1 MRIAYKHLLKFIEE
15 KPSIDDIS
23 DKFFQLGHEHEIS
36 DDIFEMEITP
46 NRGDCLSIIGLLREL
61 SIFYKVNLDFDIF
74 SDNLSS
80 LDINFKNKAIS
91 ACPTISFL
99 RIDIQGEIMP
109 YKGLLKDYFND
120 LDINKNN
127 FFTDISNYIAY
138 ETGQPTHCYDAR
150 KIIDSFS
157 LEMIE
162 GNYNFETLMDQEIK
176 LKGKNLVFLQDNNVI
191 NLAGVMGGKNTSCT
205 LHTKSV
211 LIECAFFNPEEIIG
225 KSIKYD
231 IKSDAAY
238 KFERGVDPLCH
249 EKVLRRFIKIVGNH
263 AELKNIQIFN
273 EKYQDY
279 EQIEI
284 PFDLNVINKILGIS
298 LNKNEYKN
306 FILKLGFK
314 IHNGFILIPSYRND
328 ISSQNDIAEEIARII
343 GYNNIDSIKLKI
355 PSNGSQI
362 LSKTFDEFEI
372 RSLLIKKGFFE
383 VINYPFVNDSEK
395 GSIKVDNPLD
405 SNKQFLRTS
414 LQKSLLMNL
423 TYNEKRQK
431 DSVKLFEI
439 SDVYNQE
446 VNNEIIQKRMI
457 GIICSGRIE
466 KNYLNFSKKIN
477 IDYLEGILSSIE
489 TKSKPFIISRD
500 GLDSKS
506 KSEIVYWEFELTMS
520 PIGLAKNKSLPVKK
534 ISDFNFKKYKEIS
547 EYPFSSRDLS
557 YSVKD
562 EKKYYELQEL
572 LINYENSLIKEIFI
586 FDFFN
591 NKKNNEVKIGFRFIF
606 QSNSSTVTESQVNE
620 VMKKIINDSLL
631 IDSVEIPGLSK

>member
-1 MRIAYKHLLKFIEE
+1 ML
-15 KPSIDDIS
+15 
-23 DKFFQLGHEHEIS
+23 
-36 DDIFEMEITP
+36 
-46 NRGDCLSIIGLLREL
+46 
-61 SIFYKVNLDFDIF
+61 
-74 SDNLSS
+74 
-80 LDINFKNKAIS
+80 
-91 ACPTISFL
+91 
-99 RIDIQGEIMP
+99 

-127 FFTDISNYIAY
+127 FFTDVSNYIAY
-138 ETGQPTHCYDAR
+138 ETGQPTHCYDAE
-150 KIIDSFS
+150 KILDSFS

-162 GNYNFETLMDQEIK
+162 GSHNFETLLDQEIK
-176 LKGKNLVFLQDNNVI
+176 LKEKNLVFMQDGNVI
-191 NLAGVMGGKNTSCT
+191 NLAGVMGGKNTSCSS
-205 LHTKSV
+205 HTKSV

-249 EKVLRRFIKIVGNH
+249 EKVLRRFIKIVENH
-263 AELKNIQIFN
+263 AEIKNIQIFN
-273 EKYQDY
+273 GKYQDY
-279 EQIEI
+279 EQIKI
-284 PFDLNVINKILGIS
+284 PFDLNIINRILGIS
-298 LNKNEYKN
+298 LNKNEYEN
-306 FILKLGFK
+306 YILKLGFK
-314 IHNGFILIPSYRND
+314 IQNGFILIPSYRND
-328 ISSQNDIAEEIARII
+328 IISQSDIAEEIARII

-355 PSNGSQI
+355 PSNDSQI

-372 RSLLIKKGFFE
+372 RSLLVEKGFFE
-383 VINYPFVNDSEK
+383 VINYPFVNNSEK

-414 LQKSLLMNL
+414 LQESLLMNL
-423 TYNEKRQK
+423 IYNEKRQK

-446 VNNEIIQKRMI
+446 VNNEIMQKRII

-477 IDYLEGILSSIE
+477 KDYLEGILSNLN
-489 TKSKPFIISRD
+489 TKSKPFVISRD

-506 KSEIVYWEFELTMS
+506 NSEIVYWEFELTS
-520 PIGLAKNKSLPVKK
+520 PPIELSKNKSVPIKK
-534 ISDFNFKKYKEIS
+534 ISDFNFTKYTEIS
-547 EYPFSSRDLS
+547 EFPSSFRDLS

-606 QSNSSTVTESQVNE
+606 QSNSSTITESQVNE
-620 VMKKIINDSLL
+620 VMNEIINDSLL
-631 IDSVEIPGLSK
+631 IGSVEIPGLSRWKNSMYSANCLSL